1 LIAKDDYYMAIAQT
15 VALRS
20 NCVGRSVGAVV
31 VRGDRIV
38 ATGYNGTAGGLTN
51 CLDGGCTR
59 CANRSL
65 FPSGTAYDL
74 CICVHA
80 EANAI
85 ASAARHGIALEGGT
99 LYTTDQPCFSCAKE
113 LIQVGIA
120 QVFYLAPW
128 TPDERVAADYET
140 LQTALN
146 ATRRSHPHTP
156 STENPQLSS

>member
-1 LIAKDDYYMAIAQT
+1 LIAKDDYYMAIAKT

-20 NCVGRSVGAVV
+20 NCVGRSVGAIV

-59 CANRSL
+59 CANRDL

-120 QVFYLAPW
+120 QVLYLVPW
-128 TPDERVAADYET
+128 TPDERVAADYHL
-140 LQTALN
+140 LQTALH
-146 ATRRSHPHTP
+146 ATLRPDP
-156 STENPQLSS
+156 N

>member
-1 LIAKDDYYMAIAQT
+1 LIAKDDYYMSIAKT

-38 ATGYNGTAGGLTN
+38 ATGYNGTASGLTN

-59 CANRSL
+59 CANREE

-85 ASAARHGIALEGGT
+85 ASAARHGIALEGAT

-113 LIQVGIA
+113 LIQVGITL
-120 QVFYLAPW
+120 VLYLVTW
-128 TPDERVAADYET
+128 TPDERVAANYQL
-140 LQTALN
+140 LQKALN
-146 ATRRSHPHTP
+146 ATLLMP
-156 STENPQLSS
+156 STP

>member
-1 LIAKDDYYMAIAQT
+1 LIAKDDYYMSIAKT

-38 ATGYNGTAGGLTN
+38 ATGYNGTASGLTN

-59 CANRSL
+59 CVNREQ

-120 QVFYLAPW
+120 LVLYTVAW
-128 TPDERVAADYET
+128 TPDERVAANYQL
-140 LQTALN
+140 LQKALN
-146 ATRRSHPHTP
+146 ATLLMPPTREIR
-156 STENPQLSS
+156 